1 MVNINVFIYFSH
13 TQPTHWSKWSPQVF
27 VCLPQKTITNYKP
40 LLFLSVSAMEA
51 VQLSTN
57 LSLATPM
64 PQLQDQVEDQVSTTL
79 ALCDPSWTI
88 LNRTEEE
95 EGSASSTPAHEN
107 ICTIMQNVI
116 EEELKR
122 RAVSAQISR
131 LLTVCSYNQILHGM
145 WRVPANPSPFRDVW
159 EIRKTL
165 TTSDVGQNVS
175 RTSSRLLLN
184 THMVKKSLLPYWS
197 SRLINRVK
205 SQEGA
210 AVTIYDCNTSSQHHL
225 TFKYWKSSRTYV
237 LIKKW
242 NREFVRRRQLK
253 AGDEIGFFWDV
264 HRLMLMFSVLG
275 RAGHQLPSFA
285 WTSRENF

>member
-1 MVNINVFIYFSH
+1 
-13 TQPTHWSKWSPQVF
+13 
-27 VCLPQKTITNYKP
+27 
-40 LLFLSVSAMEA
+40 MEA

-57 LSLATPM
+57 LTLATPM
-64 PQLQDQVEDQVSTTL
+64 PQLQDQVQDQFQDQVQDQVEDQVSTTL
-79 ALCDPSWTI
+79 ALCDPSWTT

-122 RAVSAQISR
+122 RAVAAQISR

-145 WRVPANPSPFRDVW
+145 WRVPANPSPFCDVW

-197 SRLINRVK
+197 SRLLNRVE

-285 WTSRENF
+285 